1 MESNVNKQLADYAM
15 VSDLIVGLSDVVT
28 EEDAV
33 SNILELFTMLCA
45 PDKLVYLPLIDG
57 EPGDMVS
64 RPVSPVDTK
73 AITEK
78 VSGFDQAYAW
88 TESGNGF
95 FLRVSHQNQTVG
107 ILEIEGLAFKE
118 YKKYYLNLALTIGR
132 VCGLAIANARKYQE
146 IKQSEKKIKRYA
158 LDLEQANEEVKQF
171 AYIISHDLKAPLVN
185 IKGFSSELR
194 YAAEEIN
201 ALMNSVMPHLD
212 GSQKETINTALR
224 EDIPEALEFIES
236 SAHSMDKLISAIL
249 QLSRLGRR
257 ELRPEKVDIE
267 SIVQSI
273 LEDMAFQIEE
283 RNAGI
288 TVGSLPVLVADK
300 ASIEHIMG
308 NLLTNAV
315 KYVAPDRPLEIEISA
330 ESTVDG
336 TIIHVRDNGRGIA
349 ENDMDKVFAPFRRA
363 GEQNVPGDGM
373 GLSYVQTL
381 VRRHGGRIWCE
392 SEPGIGTIFSF
403 TITPVHEAN
412 NG

>member
-1 MESNVNKQLADYAM
+1 M

-64 RPVSPVDTK
+64 RPASPVDTK

-78 VSGFDQAYAW
+78 VSGFHEDYAW

-107 ILEIEGLAFKE
+107 ILEIEGLAFRE

-146 IKQSEKKIKRYA
+146 IKQSEKQIKRYA

-185 IKGFSSELR
+185 IKGFSSELG
-194 YAAEEIN
+194 YAVEAVNSIMN
-201 ALMNSVMPHLD
+201 AVMPHLD
-212 GSQKETINTALR
+212 ETQKASLDMALK

-236 SAHSMDKLISAIL
+236 SAGSMDKLIS
-249 QLSRLGRR
+249 
-257 ELRPEKVDIE
+257 
-267 SIVQSI
+267 SI
-273 LEDMAFQIEE
+273 
-283 RNAGI
+283 
-288 TVGSLPVLVADK
+288 
-300 ASIEHIMG
+300 
-308 NLLTNAV
+308 
-315 KYVAPDRPLEIEISA
+315 
-330 ESTVDG
+330 
-336 TIIHVRDNGRGIA
+336 
-349 ENDMDKVFAPFRRA
+349 
-363 GEQNVPGDGM
+363 
-373 GLSYVQTL
+373 
-381 VRRHGGRIWCE
+381 
-392 SEPGIGTIFSF
+392 
-403 TITPVHEAN
+403 
-412 NG
+412 